1 MQLNIYRS
9 CFCLLCASSS
19 PSIFIIIPFN
29 LYPFRSFRSSDFL
42 LSNENYKRKSAFE
55 KKWHFLTRQDVT
67 ILSPGGTTAW
77 QNDDLLSPDVLSPR
91 FVRWFLSLRK
101 MCLHK
106 KSSIF
111 WIEMIQRDCWISFTV
126 KKPAWM
132 FLKKKD
138 SNRNICC
145 LCCHNLTKTA
155 FPCTIMDYFIAVR
168 FNEMCI

>member
-1 MQLNIYRS
+1 M
-9 CFCLLCASSS
+9 FLLALC
-19 PSIFIIIPFN
+19 IIIPFN

-77 QNDDLLSPDVLSPR
+77 QNDDLLSPDVLSPH
-91 FVRWFLSLRK
+91 VLSDDF
-101 MCLHK
+101 CLCAK
-106 KSSIF
+106 CVCIRRVPSSK
-111 WIEMIQRDCWISFTV
+111 IEMIQRDCWISFTV